1 MSVVKLIKHQPT
13 IVGGNTTIS
22 ELTFNVPN
30 HNSFNYNM
38 QTPVSAS
45 PLPEH
50 TEKENILIKIQGN
63 SASSKISWK
72 TKIYETSLSTG
83 TFVDKNGN
91 KSDVMEAKNIPSQI
105 NFFKEQF
112 MPNSISDS
120 YTLSINFN
128 EPNSV
133 IDTSNIIELKGT
145 FSNFEITAEAS
156 SPTIYLCSVTF
167 MEGSVQTITNNNSP
181 FRVRDL
187 EVTRN
192 INNDTLDITWNA
204 PLNFGNSTIKSYV
217 LVYYKSGSSTHE
229 TETFLPSKFQTSL
242 TVDPTK
248 TYRVYLATVTTDDT
262 VSASNEVFVPLQT

>member
-1 MSVVKLIKHQPT
+1 MI
-13 IVGGNTTIS
+13 
-22 ELTFNVPN
+22 
-30 HNSFNYNM
+30 
-38 QTPVSAS
+38 
-45 PLPEH
+45 
-50 TEKENILIKIQGN
+50 
-63 SASSKISWK
+63 
-72 TKIYETSLSTG
+72 
-83 TFVDKNGN
+83 N

-105 NFFKEQF
+105 NFFKDQF

-120 YTLSINFN
+120 YTLAINLN

-133 IDTSNIIELKGT
+133 TDTSNIINLKGT

-192 INNDTLDITWNA
+192 IDNDTLDITWNA

-217 LVYYKSGSSTHE
+217 LVYYESGSSE
-229 TETFLPSKFQTSL
+229 PSINVTEHKYIVGDEASVSLSIFLVISKLENVPFTFLLSL
-242 TVDPTK
+242 
-248 TYRVYLATVTTDDT
+248 
-262 VSASNEVFVPLQT
+262 